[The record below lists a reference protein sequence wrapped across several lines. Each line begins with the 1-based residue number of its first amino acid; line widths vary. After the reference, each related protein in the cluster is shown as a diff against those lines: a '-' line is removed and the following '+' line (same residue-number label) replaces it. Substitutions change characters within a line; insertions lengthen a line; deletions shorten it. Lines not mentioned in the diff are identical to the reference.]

1 MTQEQSRYH
10 KKQFSQ
16 SAAQWKG
23 VAFAGGQ
30 KLALSTAQGARKHA
44 RMAGGLDLPSV
55 GGKTADGLGK
65 AAETPAESA
74 SLTNSEEI
82 LEMRAVVAKSGVRHS
97 VDTSSLK

>member
-1 MTQEQSRYH
+1 
-10 KKQFSQ
+10 
-16 SAAQWKG
+16 
-23 VAFAGGQ
+23 
-30 KLALSTAQGARKHA
+30 
-44 RMAGGLDLPSV
+44 MAGGLDLPSV

-65 AAETPAESA
+65 AAETPAESV